1 MGLYKPY
8 LNGRLIIGF
17 ATCNMFAYLDNKNV
31 ELQNAIPGSCL
42 SNGWSSSVGFW
53 PQLQSE
59 WIEACD
65 KSEKLIVNM
74 FRYMHQ
80 HIPSGKLT

>member
-1 MGLYKPY
+1 MGLYKPC

-53 PQLQSE
+53 PNFKANGLRPVTSQKNLS
-59 WIEACD
+59 
-65 KSEKLIVNM
+65 
-74 FRYMHQ
+74 
-80 HIPSGKLT
+80 